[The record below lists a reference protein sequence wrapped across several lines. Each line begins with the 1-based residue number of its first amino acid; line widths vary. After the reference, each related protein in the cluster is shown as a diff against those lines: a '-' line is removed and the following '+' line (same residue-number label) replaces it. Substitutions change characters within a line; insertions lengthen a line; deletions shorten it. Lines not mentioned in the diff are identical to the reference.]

1 VDPNYG
7 WHNAR
12 NAKIYRS
19 NSVNKNMKKIIS
31 ILTKTYFMLLI
42 CFATFAQQSD
52 SIRKLPPK
60 PPMRLHSYDVKHI
73 AIDLQFDWDKKQA
86 YGSSTIALSVID
98 ASNKINLD
106 AEMLTIN
113 SIALVNGKALKYNY
127 DGADKNDGLEILLD
141 RTYTSNEN
149 IIIKINYHT
158 NWINNIDPNYL
169 SGTNGK
175 GLRFSKPTTNDP
187 IKPKEI
193 WSFGDPQSNRYWFPC
208 YDAPDDVRT
217 TEFIARVEKKL
228 TVVSNGNLIETKDNK
243 DGTHTFHY
251 KTSMPYPNH
260 QTAFVVSEYVDMQKK
275 YEDIVLHNYGYAKEK
290 DWIKAST
297 VRLPDMMKYFSTVT
311 AVKYPYKNYAQAFVQ
326 DIGTFNGNNGMS
338 TISENMVDDF
348 GTHADFFY
356 LWDQTEAEALAQQWF
371 GNYISAKNWSD
382 TWLNK
387 SLARR
392 LQQLYNDKKN
402 GRDEFLLYLITLDQ
416 SAYFA
421 DWNAGYRHPIVTEH
435 FDNVYNFTT
444 DNYATYRGNLVLNM
458 LHKQLGDKKWWKAI
472 QLYTKNNAGKLVTTK
487 DFQHAVNQ
495 ASGKNL
501 DWFFDQWIYKM
512 GHPIFEVIKNYDAIK
527 KQLTF
532 IVKQTQTIDAKD
544 AYPQV
549 DFFKGNIEIEID
561 EKIETVWIEPKEENQ
576 FNFTIAQKPTFV
588 NFDYESTWI
597 KEIKVDNT
605 LEQLINISK
614 NSKDAL
620 ARQTAMQEMGT
631 LAKKEKTVSTEK
643 EKIKT
648 TLQEIILSK
657 AYWRLRTTA
666 MAQLRGIF
674 AANSEKIDA
683 ATIAILL
690 KIVKSEKAYIK
701 GVAIN
706 FLGMTKD
713 EKYVGIYLN
722 ALNDPSDRVIN
733 LAAIALGKTKSPRA
747 FDALAKLANKTSMK
761 SQSLLCTIA
770 GLKELQDPRG
780 FDIAFKALSNT
791 TLPRWRLPDGSIW
804 DYRIFA
810 AQLIASLGKSSE
822 AYPLI
827 MKRCKK
833 SMAENDLEGMLN
845 NIVIINTL
853 ADPRGQELYD
863 LIKAKFKDNNDLLTA
878 IKNYETQFKNAIK
891 K

>member
-1 VDPNYG
+1 
-7 WHNAR
+7 
-12 NAKIYRS
+12 
-19 NSVNKNMKKIIS
+19 MKKIIS
-31 ILTKTYFMLLI
+31 IFTKTCFMLLV
-42 CFATFAQQSD
+42 CFAGFAQLSD
-52 SIRKLPPK
+52 SVKKLPPIQT
-60 PPMRLHSYDVKHI
+60 MRLHNYDVKHI

-86 YGSSTIALSVID
+86 YGSSTITLSLND

-106 AEMLTIN
+106 AGMLTIN
-113 SIALVNGKALKYNY
+113 SVALANGKALQFNY

-141 RTYTSNEN
+141 HIYKQKET
-149 IIIKINYHT
+149 IIVKINYHT
-158 NWINNIDPNYL
+158 NWVNNIDPNYL

-175 GLRFSKPTTNDP
+175 GLRFSKPTINDP

-217 TEFIARVEKKL
+217 TEFIARVQKKL
-228 TVVSNGNLIETKDNK
+228 TVVSNGNLIATKDNK
-243 DGTHTFHY
+243 DDTRTFHY

-260 QTAFVVSEYVDMQKK
+260 QTAFVVSEYVDVQQK

-290 DWIKAST
+290 DWITAST

-326 DIGTFNGNNGMS
+326 DIGTFNGNNSMS

-371 GNYISAKNWSD
+371 GNYITAKNWSD
-382 TWLNK
+382 SWLNK

-392 LQQLYNDKKN
+392 LQQLYNDQKN

-416 SAYFA
+416 SAYFG

-444 DNYATYRGNLVLNM
+444 DNYAIYRGNLVLNM

-472 QLYTKNNAGKLVTTK
+472 QLYTKTNAGKLVTTK

-495 ASGKNL
+495 ANGENL

-512 GHPIFEVIKNYDAIK
+512 GHPIFEVIKKYDASK
-527 KQLTF
+527 KQLTL

-544 AYPQV
+544 EYPQV
-549 DFFKGNIEIEID
+549 AFFKGNIEIEID
-561 EKIETVWIEPKEENQ
+561 GKIETVWIEPKDENEYS
-576 FNFTIAQKPTFV
+576 FAIPQKPNFV

-605 LEQLINISK
+605 LDELISISK

-620 ARQTAMQEMGT
+620 ARQTAMQEMAT
-631 LAKKEKTVSTEK
+631 LAKNEKISSEEK
-643 EKIKT
+643 EKIKK
-648 TLQEIILSK
+648 TLQEIMLSK
-657 AYWRLRTTA
+657 AYWRLRTSA

-674 AANSEKIDA
+674 AASSTKIDDT
-683 ATIAILL
+683 TIAILL
-690 KIVKSEKAYIK
+690 KIIKNEKGYVK
-701 GVAIN
+701 GTAIN

-713 EKYVGIYLN
+713 EKYVGIYLT
-722 ALNDPSDRVIN
+722 ALNDPSDRIIN
-733 LAAIALGKTKSPRA
+733 LAAIALGKTKSPKA
-747 FDALAKLANKTSMK
+747 FDGLAKLANKSSMK
-761 SQSLLCTIA
+761 SQSLLCAFA
-770 GLKELQDPRG
+770 GFKELGDPRG
-780 FDIAFKALSNT
+780 FDLAFNALSNT
-791 TLPRWRLPDGSIW
+791 TLPRWRLPDGAIW

-810 AQLIASLGKSSE
+810 AQLIAVLGKSSE
-822 AYPLI
+822 AYLLI
-827 MKRCKK
+827 EERFKK

-853 ADPRGQELYD
+853 ADPHGQELYD